1 MRTLFL
7 GVVAV
12 AAIGHPA
19 SLAASSGGG
28 ERLFRSTGPEVR
40 FRCGSEQLRAKLR
53 NGRLVVQT
61 ASGERVILTPVAEP
75 RAVPQTPAYGDG
87 KLTLYKL
94 REPQVWALSRADRP
108 GQPVEHCIPQRR
120 LP

>member
-1 MRTLFL
+1 MRALCVLVLL
-7 GVVAV
+7 GG
-12 AAIGHPA
+12 AIGLRAEP
-19 SLAASSGGG
+19 G
-28 ERLFRSTGPEVR
+28 EITVAPDQLFRSTGPEVR